1 MTLTEEETEALYKFF
16 MRNGYISY
24 EHDPLV
30 ILLIRKLHDHLEER
44 GLVDD

>member
-1 MTLTEEETEALYKFF
+1 MNLTEEEIEALYKFF

-30 ILLIRKLHDHLEER
+30 ILLIKKLDLYLQER
-44 GLVDD
+44 GIQT